1 MPYCR
6 ADLLPLIMEKKPLF
20 SDHTLKDFCPRR
32 KFHSKHAA
40 GHELP
45 IQRITN
51 KLPTKWNC
59 IGRQLNLVTA
69 LTDCLIDLLV
79 FNDKSLS
86 TL

>member
-20 SDHTLKDFCPRR
+20 SDHTLKDFWPRR

-51 KLPTKWNC
+51 NP
-59 IGRQLNLVTA
+59 LNGTVLA
-69 LTDCLIDLLV
+69 QED
-79 FNDKSLS
+79 N
-86 TL
+86 